1 MPALPRISFG
11 SDSSFRELHLS
22 SRRRAALKMTLR
34 RLEVARSASG
44 AGTAG
49 HWTAFGFH
57 LWMSLLLFP
66 VILCLMLMLSLVRI
80 LGGASRW
87 IVIWCGG
94 FLAGGLLAWCGN
106 WVMGTGYSPLV
117 VWAAGGFLGLVVLS
131 SFYGMCLEWLFWL
144 SRHENNPYVGCV
156 SLSPEQ
162 QAARIAFAK
171 SLHWPTALASASGAF
186 LFSLSLFPLIA
197 GTQTEWPPLAWWVI
211 VGALALAVQGFLL
224 GLFLGWKRNR
234 VVFDS
239 SKHSLGEFVG
249 WQIAGRDQ
257 GLRPAFGWGLGY
269 ALHQLPTG
277 AIAGL
282 ALGLVIGLFLA

>member
-1 MPALPRISFG
+1 MPASPRIAFG
-11 SDSSFRELHLS
+11 SDTSYRQLQLS
-22 SRRRAALKMTLR
+22 PQRRAALKTTLR
-34 RLEVARSASG
+34 RFETERSGG
-44 AGTAG
+44 AFGTPS

-57 LWMSLLLFP
+57 VWMSLLLFP
-66 VILCLMLMLSLVRI
+66 VIMLLMLVLSLVRI
-80 LGGASRW
+80 FGCAMRW
-87 IVIWCGG
+87 IVVWCGG
-94 FLAGGLLAWCGN
+94 FLAGGLLAWTGN
-106 WVMGTGYSPLV
+106 WVIGAGYSPLV
-117 VWAAGGFLGLVVLS
+117 VWSAGGFLGLVVLS

-144 SRHENNPYVGCV
+144 SRHENNLYIGSV

-197 GTQTEWPPLAWWVI
+197 GTKTEWPPVLWWGVM
-211 VGALALAVQGFLL
+211 GALALGIQGFLL
-224 GLFLGWKRNR
+224 GLYLGWNRNR

-239 SKHSLGEFVG
+239 SKNSLGEYVG
-249 WQIAGRDQ
+249 WQIAGPDQ
-257 GLRPAFGWGLGY
+257 GFRPACGWGLGY

-282 ALGLVIGLFLA
+282 VLGATIGLFLR

>member
-1 MPALPRISFG
+1 MPASPRISLG
-11 SDSSFRELHLS
+11 SDSTLRQLQLS
-22 SRRRAALKMTLR
+22 SHRRAALKTTLR
-34 RLEVARSASG
+34 RFEIERSGNAFASP
-44 AGTAG
+44 G

-66 VILCLMLMLSLVRI
+66 MILLMMMLLSLLRV
-80 LGGASRW
+80 LGEAARW
-87 IVIWCGG
+87 MLIWCGG
-94 FLAGGLLAWCGN
+94 FLAGGLLAWSGN
-106 WVMGTGYSPLV
+106 WLMGMGYSWPV
-117 VWAAGGFLGLVVLS
+117 VWAAGGFLGLVVLTS
-131 SFYGMCLEWLFWL
+131 LYGMCLEWLFWL
-144 SRHENNPYVGCV
+144 SRHENNPYIGCV
-156 SLSPEQ
+156 SQSPEQ

-197 GTQTEWPPLAWWVI
+197 EKTSEWPPVAWWGLL
-211 VGALALAVQGFLL
+211 GALALALQGFLL

-249 WQIAGRDQ
+249 WQIAGPDQ

-269 ALHQLPTG
+269 AIHQLPTG
-277 AIAGL
+277 AMAGIV
-282 ALGLVIGLFLA
+282 LGATIGLLVA